1 MWRRSAVH
9 VTDTN
14 FTSSLLSPKPNYS
27 AVAVDCIDT
36 VIYMYTYLHWLCFA
50 MIRIPRPTA
59 DSVNF
64 ETAHSHWPVSVG
76 TVRACRD

>member
-1 MWRRSAVH
+1 MWHCSAVC

-14 FTSSLLSPKPNYS
+14 FASSLLSPKPNFS

-36 VIYMYTYLHWLCFA
+36 VIYMYTYLYWLCFA
-50 MIRIPRPTA
+50 MIRIPIPTPG
-59 DSVNF
+59 SVNF
-64 ETAHSHWPVSVG
+64 ETAHSHWPVSVS